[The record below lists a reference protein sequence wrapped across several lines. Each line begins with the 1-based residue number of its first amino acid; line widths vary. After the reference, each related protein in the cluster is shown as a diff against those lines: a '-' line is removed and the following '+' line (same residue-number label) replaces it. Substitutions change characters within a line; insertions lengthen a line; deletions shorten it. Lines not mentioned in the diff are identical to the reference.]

1 MIFIGLDLAGSP
13 KRDTGFC
20 LIELDSDTNVKILH
34 TDEEIL
40 SLIETLANK
49 NKEIIV
55 GIDAPLSLPF
65 GRTNIEERNNVHFR
79 QCDLELRKLGIRF
92 FPITL
97 GPMRTL
103 TKRGMELKQKILKI
117 NPRMKIIEVYP
128 GATYDQFKIERKD
141 KNSINIWHQKQLKIE
156 EKEYTQDEL
165 DGITCAITAKLF
177 FEGKAH
183 GIGNEKEGLIIIPK
197 KN

>member
-13 KRDTGFC
+13 KRDTGLC
-20 LIELDSDTNVKILH
+20 IIEQNSVLANIIH

-40 SLIETLANK
+40 SVISKLPIDE
-49 NKEIIV
+49 EIIV
-55 GIDAPLSLPF
+55 AIDAPLSLPF
-65 GRTNIEERNNVHFR
+65 GRTNIDERNNVHFR

-103 TKRGMELKQKILKI
+103 TKRGMGLKEKILQM
-117 NPRMKIIEVYP
+117 NPNSVVVEVYP
-128 GATYDQFKIERKD
+128 GATYDSFSINRKD
-141 KNSINIWHQKQLKIE
+141 KILINKWQNESVRVEQR
-156 EKEYTQDEL
+156 EYTQDEL

-183 GIGNEKEGLIIIPK
+183 GIGNEKEGLIVIPK
-197 KN
+197 KK

>member
-1 MIFIGLDLAGSP
+1 MIFIGIDLAGSP

-20 LIELDSDTNVKILH
+20 TIEQNRNIVRILH

-40 SLIETLANK
+40 S
-49 NKEIIV
+49 EISKFPKDEQKII

-65 GRTNIEERNNVHFR
+65 GRADIDEQNNVHFR
-79 QCDLELRKLGIRF
+79 QCDLELRKIGIRF

-103 TKRGMELKQKILKI
+103 TKRGMRLKEKILEI
-117 NPRMKIIEVYP
+117 DPLIKIIEVYP
-128 GATYDQFKIERKD
+128 GATYDQFNIGRK
-141 KNSINIWHQKQLKIE
+141 NQFAISIWHQTHLKIE
-156 EKEYTQDEL
+156 ERQYTQDEL
-165 DGITCAITAKLF
+165 DGITCALTAKLF

-197 KN
+197 KE